1 MNTGSPSPS
10 TVIPGVAKNIETI
23 MLIEQEFL
31 RRRSRVDLLS
41 DTISRLAG
49 SIGFVIVHVFGFTGW
64 IGINTGVVPGVT
76 PFDPYPF
83 SFLALVVAMEVV
95 FLSTFVLMTQNR
107 QNYQADHRAHL
118 HLQIGLL
125 AEQETTKILQMLHK
139 VCDHLGLDKAVRD
152 QRLKDMV
159 GETAV
164 GVLAQEL
171 AENLKKTREDQPR
184 Q

>member
-1 MNTGSPSPS
+1 MKGASSSS

-31 RRRSRVDLLS
+31 RRRSRVDRLS

-49 SIGFVIVHVFGFTGW
+49 SIGFAIAHVFCFACW
-64 IGINTGVVPGVT
+64 IILNSGVAGVA

-83 SFLALVVAMEVV
+83 SFLALVVAVEVV
-95 FLSTFVLMTQNR
+95 FLSTFVLMTQKR
-107 QNYQADHRAHL
+107 QNHQADHRAHL

-125 AEQETTKILQMLHK
+125 AEQETTKILQLVHK
-139 VCDHLGLDKAVRD
+139 VCDHLGLEKAIRD
-152 QRLKDMV
+152 QELKEMV

-171 AENLKKTREDQPR
+171 ADNLKKTREDQAE
-184 Q
+184 